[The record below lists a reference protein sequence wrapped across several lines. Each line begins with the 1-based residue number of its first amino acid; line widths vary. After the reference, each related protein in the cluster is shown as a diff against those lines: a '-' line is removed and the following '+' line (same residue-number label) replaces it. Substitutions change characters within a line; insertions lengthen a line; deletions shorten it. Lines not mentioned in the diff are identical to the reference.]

1 MEPKIKIFEGF
12 DLNRLMEDIK
22 NEFGDEYKILY
33 QDKIKIKTKIPF
45 IKKNKYIIIV
55 EPVIGELKFEDILD
69 EKIQEN
75 IEEETTYSPYISQNI
90 TTTDKIILKKEDN
103 KPIIKHKEEQIYPS
117 ELTNE
122 FTGKALDLINM
133 LVKKEVELNIAKEV
147 VRGGCGLEIDTNKLD
162 LKHFTYR
169 ESLIESI
176 EKTLDFSGDI
186 FEKEENK
193 IVAFLGPTGVG
204 KTTNLFKVASKLIL
218 EKKKKVAVISI
229 DTFKAGAGDQA
240 RSYCNILGIPFYILS
255 DPKKIREVVDDLS
268 FVDHILIDTIGRSHY
283 DYWKLGEIK
292 EILRFIDEIKYL
304 MVVSCNWNTKETYK
318 LIEKYQKFFN
328 INYLFLT
335 KIDETTYPGI
345 IVNLAYKTKI
355 PLTYISTGQNVPED
369 IKLLTP
375 ERLTSYILM
384 EQE

>member
-1 MEPKIKIFEGF
+1 MKIFEGL
-12 DLNRLMEDIK
+12 DLDKLLEDIR

-45 IKKNKYIIIV
+45 IKKTKYIIIV
-55 EPVIGELKFEDILD
+55 EPKINEIKFEDILD
-69 EKIQEN
+69 EKMQGN
-75 IEEETTYSPYISQNI
+75 IEEETTYSPFTSQKN
-90 TTTDKIILKKEDN
+90 TNKDILKKEEN
-103 KPIIKHKEEQIYPS
+103 KPIIKEKVTIKPIEEQIYPS

-133 LVKKEVELNIAKEV
+133 LVKKEVELNVAKEI

-169 ESLIESI
+169 ESLIEGI
-176 EKTLDFSGDI
+176 EKTLDFAGDI
-186 FEKEENK
+186 FEREENK

-204 KTTNLFKVASKLIL
+204 KTTNLFKVASKLLL
-218 EKKKKVAVISI
+218 EQKKKVAVISI

-255 DPKKIREVVDDLS
+255 DPKKIREVVDDLAS
-268 FVDHILIDTIGRSHY
+268 MDHILIDTVGRSHY
-283 DYWKLGEIK
+283 DYWKLGEMK
-292 EILRFIDEIKYL
+292 EILRFVDEIKYL
-304 MVVSCNWNTKETYK
+304 MVLSCNWNAKESYK

-328 INYLFLT
+328 INYLFFT
-335 KIDETTYPGI
+335 KIDETIYPGI

-355 PLTYISTGQNVPED
+355 PLSYISTGQNVPED
-369 IKLLTP
+369 MKLLTP
-375 ERLTSYILM
+375 ERLTSYLLM
-384 EQE
+384 ERE